1 MRFAFPED
9 RHPTARRVARWGV
22 APLLLAAAVGV
33 SATAFASASVVGTR
47 APASASAPASA
58 VRIQWPGSGQS
69 AVAVDGHGLLG
80 ISGAV
85 TRPHPTASVAKVM
98 DAYQVLLDHPI
109 GVRDAGPTITVL
121 PYEAAAYRA
130 AIHSGQTL
138 VAVASGERISERKA
152 LEAMLLPSGNN
163 MARILARWDAG
174 SISRFLARENATA
187 ARLGMRR
194 THFTDPAGVDS
205 RTVSTA
211 PDLIRLDEAAMA
223 VPTFAQVVG
232 ETSARVPVAGVV
244 HNHNRLLGRDGMLG
258 VKTGWTGAAGGCLM
272 FAARVQGARS
282 HTYHMV
288 YGVVLGQSGPPPA
301 GRAFDAAVRLI
312 AGARANL

>member
-1 MRFAFPED
+1 MRLIAPKD
-9 RHPTARRVARWGV
+9 RLRSSRGLVRWGV
-22 APLLLAAAVGV
+22 APLLLAATV
-33 SATAFASASVVGTR
+33 SAA
-47 APASASAPASA
+47 APASASAFRMP
-58 VRIQWPGSGQS
+58 WPGSGQS
-69 AVAVDGHGLLG
+69 AVAVDGRGLLG
-80 ISGAV
+80 TSGSV
-85 TRPHPTASVAKVM
+85 DRPHATASVAKVM

-109 GVRDAGPTITVL
+109 GVRDSGPTITVL

-130 AIHSGQTL
+130 ERHSGQTL
-138 VAVASGERISERKA
+138 VAVASGERITERKA

-174 SISRFLARENATA
+174 SISRFLARENNTA
-187 ARLGMRR
+187 KRLGMSR

-211 PDLIRLDEAAMA
+211 PDLIRLDRAAMA

-232 ETSARVPVAGVV
+232 ETSARVPVAGTVR
-244 HNHNRLLGRDGMLG
+244 NHNRLLGHSGVLG

-272 FAARVQGARS
+272 FAARVKGAKS

-288 YGVVLGQSGPPPA
+288 YGVVLGQPGPPPA
-301 GRAFDAAVRLI
+301 GRSFDAALRLI
-312 AGARANL
+312 SGARATL

>member
-1 MRFAFPED
+1 MD
-9 RHPTARRVARWGV
+9 RLRSARSAARWSI
-22 APLLLAAAVGV
+22 APLLLA
-33 SATAFASASVVGTR
+33 VVGGV
-47 APASASAPASA
+47 ASPAAASGA
-58 VRIQWPGSGQS
+58 RIPWPGSGQS
-69 AVAVDGHGLLG
+69 AVAVDGRGLLG
-80 ISGAV
+80 TSGAV
-85 TRPHPTASVAKVM
+85 DRPHATASVAKVM
-98 DAYQVLLDHPI
+98 VAYQVLLDHPI
-109 GVRDAGPTITVL
+109 GVRDSGPTITVL

-130 AIHSGQTL
+130 ERYSGQTL

-174 SISRFLARENATA
+174 SIDRFLARENGTA
-187 ARLGMRR
+187 RRLGMSR
-194 THFTDPAGVDS
+194 THYTDPAGVDY

-244 HNHNRLLGRDGMLG
+244 TNHNRLLGHNGVLG

-272 FAARVQGARS
+272 FAARVKGDKS

-288 YGVVLGQSGPPPA
+288 YGVVLGQPGPPPA
-301 GRAFDAAVRLI
+301 GRSFDAALRLI
-312 AGARANL
+312 SGARASV

>member
-1 MRFAFPED
+1 MRLAFAKD
-9 RHPTARRVARWGV
+9 RHRSTRTVARWGV
-22 APLLLAAAVGV
+22 TPLLLAAAVG
-33 SATAFASASVVGTR
+33 TA
-47 APASASAPASA
+47 APASASAHASA
-58 VRIQWPGSGQS
+58 ARIPWPGSGQS
-69 AVAVDGHGLLG
+69 AVSIDGRGLLG
-80 ISGAV
+80 TSGTV
-85 TRPHPTASVAKVM
+85 TRPHATASVAKVM

-109 GVRDAGPTITVL
+109 GVHDSGPTITVL
-121 PYEAAAYRA
+121 PSEAAAYRA
-130 AIHSGQTL
+130 EIHSGQTL

-174 SISRFLARENATA
+174 SISRFLTRENATA
-187 ARLGMRR
+187 ARLGMRL

-211 PDLIRLDEAAMA
+211 PDLIRLDQAAMA

-232 ETSARVPVAGVV
+232 ESSARVPVAGVV
-244 HNHNRLLGRDGMLG
+244 HNHDRLLGQNGVLG

-272 FAARVQGARS
+272 FAARVKGTKS

-288 YGVVLGQSGPPPA
+288 YGVVLGQPGPPPA
-301 GRAFDAAVRLI
+301 GRSFDAALRLI
-312 AGARANL
+312 SGARDFM

>member
-1 MRFAFPED
+1 MRLIAPKD
-9 RHPTARRVARWGV
+9 RLRSSRGLVRWGV
-22 APLLLAAAVGV
+22 APLLLAATV
-33 SATAFASASVVGTR
+33 SAA
-47 APASASAPASA
+47 APASASAFRMP
-58 VRIQWPGSGQS
+58 WPGSGQS
-69 AVAVDGHGLLG
+69 AVAVDGRGLLG
-80 ISGAV
+80 TSGSV
-85 TRPHPTASVAKVM
+85 DRPHATASVAKVM

-109 GVRDAGPTITVL
+109 GVRDSGPTITVL

-130 AIHSGQTL
+130 ERHSGQTL
-138 VAVASGERISERKA
+138 VAVASGERITERKA

-174 SISRFLARENATA
+174 SISRFLARENNTA
-187 ARLGMRR
+187 KRLGMSR

-211 PDLIRLDEAAMA
+211 PDLIRLDRAAMA

-232 ETSARVPVAGVV
+232 ETAARVPVAGTVR
-244 HNHNRLLGRDGMLG
+244 NHNRLLGHSGVLG

-272 FAARVQGARS
+272 FAARVKGAKS

-288 YGVVLGQSGPPPA
+288 YGVVLGQPGPPPA
-301 GRAFDAAVRLI
+301 GRSFDAALRLI
-312 AGARANL
+312 SGARATL

>member
-1 MRFAFPED
+1 MRLALPKD
-9 RHPTARRVARWGV
+9 RLRSARGVARWSL
-22 APLLLAAAVGV
+22 APLLLAAAVG
-33 SATAFASASVVGTR
+33 AS
-47 APASASAPASA
+47 APASASAARMP
-58 VRIQWPGSGQS
+58 WPGSGQS
-69 AVAVDGHGLLG
+69 AVAVDGRGLVG
-80 ISGAV
+80 TAGAV
-85 TRPHPTASVAKVM
+85 TRPHATASVAKVM

-109 GVRDAGPTITVL
+109 GVHDSGPTITVL

-130 AIHSGQTL
+130 EIHSGQTL
-138 VAVASGERISERKA
+138 VAVAAGERISERQA

-187 ARLGMRR
+187 ARLGMHR

-211 PDLIRLDEAAMA
+211 PDLIHLDQAAMA
-223 VPTFAQVVG
+223 VPTFAQVVS

-244 HNHNRLLGRDGMLG
+244 RNHNRLLGRNGVLG

-272 FAARVQGARS
+272 FAARVKGEKS
-282 HTYHMV
+282 HTYHVV
-288 YGVVLGQSGPPPA
+288 YGVVLGQPGPPPA
-301 GRAFDAAVRLI
+301 GRSFDAALRLI
-312 AGARANL
+312 SGARAAL

>member
-1 MRFAFPED
+1 MRLAF
-9 RHPTARRVARWGV
+9 RKGRLRSARSVARWSI
-22 APLLLAAAVGV
+22 APLLLAA
-33 SATAFASASVVGTR
+33 VVGTA
-47 APASASAPASA
+47 APASASVHASA
-58 VRIQWPGSGQS
+58 ARIPWPGSGQS
-69 AVAVDGHGLLG
+69 AVSVDGRGLLG
-80 ISGAV
+80 TSGAV
-85 TRPHPTASVAKVM
+85 TRPHATASVAKVM
-98 DAYQVLLDHPI
+98 DAYQVLLDHPL
-109 GVRDAGPTITVL
+109 GVHDSGPTITVL
-121 PYEAAAYRA
+121 PGEAAAYRA

-187 ARLGMRR
+187 ARLGMSR

-211 PDLIRLDEAAMA
+211 PDLIRLDQAAMA

-232 ETSARVPVAGVV
+232 ESSARVPVAGVV
-244 HNHNRLLGRDGMLG
+244 HNHNRLLGQNGVLG

-272 FAARVQGARS
+272 FAARVQGAKS
-282 HTYHMV
+282 HTYHVV
-288 YGVVLGQSGPPPA
+288 YGVVLGQPGPPPA
-301 GRAFDAAVRLI
+301 GRSFDAALRLI
-312 AGARANL
+312 SGARAFL